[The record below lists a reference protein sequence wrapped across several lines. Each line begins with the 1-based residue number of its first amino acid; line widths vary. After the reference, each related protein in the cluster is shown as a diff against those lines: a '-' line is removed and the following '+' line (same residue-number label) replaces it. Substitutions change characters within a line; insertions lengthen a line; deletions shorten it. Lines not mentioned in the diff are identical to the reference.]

1 VVPSGASVTEREAA
15 IVPSSYL
22 EVTGEERAWSQAL
35 CHGRHPAVPRFPV
48 NFRSS
53 I

>member
-1 VVPSGASVTEREAA
+1 VPVGASVTEHEAA
-15 IVPSSYL
+15 IIRSPYRRG
-22 EVTGEERAWSQAL
+22 TGEERAWSQATR
-35 CHGRHPAVPRFPV
+35 HGRHPAAPRFPV